1 MKKSILIIDDDLYIV
16 DLLDNYFNRQGYLT
30 HTQTRGKPALQLLKK
45 KSFDAVLCDI
55 RLPDIDGTELMQHIR
70 KISPDTAII
79 MMTAYAEIRTAVD
92 TIKAG
97 AFDYVTKPIHP
108 EYISSVIKKAVKSK
122 DTAENG
128 TEDDFIAGRSN
139 KMLDLISQAKLV
151 APTDMSVLIQGETG
165 SGKEYI
171 ARLIHQNSKRKS
183 KKFVAIDCGAIP
195 KELAASELF
204 GHVKG
209 SFTGAIADKSGYFQ
223 QANGGTIFLDEI
235 GNLSYETQV
244 KLLRAIQQKVI
255 TRVGDT
261 KPITIDV
268 RIISATNSNLK
279 DHAREGEFRED
290 LYHRLNEFKLE
301 LPPLRERT
309 EDIMVFAHHFLSR
322 ANHELDKKV
331 KTFDSEVEKALKS
344 YTWYGNL
351 REMRNVIKRSVLITR
366 TDTVTIDCLPEEIRQ
381 NNEQEVSEIIDTV
394 EDMSLKDAANQAE
407 RIIVEHALRDTN
419 NNKSQAARLLKIDR
433 KTLYNK
439 MKELGLE

>member
-16 DLLDNYFNRQGYLT
+16 DLLDNYFKRQGYLT

-128 TEDDFIAGRSN
+128 TEDDFITGRSN

-171 ARLIHQNSKRKS
+171 ARLIHQNSKRKT

>member
-128 TEDDFIAGRSN
+128 TEDDFITGRSN

-223 QANGGTIFLDEI
+223 QANEGTIFLDEI

>member
-16 DLLDNYFNRQGYLT
+16 DLLSNYFDRQGYNTQSLT
-30 HTQTRGKPALQLLKK
+30 KGKPALQLLKK

-55 RLPDIDGTELMQHIR
+55 RLPDIEGTELMLHIR
-70 KISPDTAII
+70 KMSPDTAII

-92 TIKAG
+92 TIKSG

-108 EYISSVIKKAVKSK
+108 EYISAVVKNAIKSK
-122 DTAENG
+122 ETSDHETEN
-128 TEDDFIAGRSN
+128 EFITGSSD

-171 ARLIHQNSKRKS
+171 ARLIHRYSKRKT

-204 GHVKG
+204 GHIKG
-209 SFTGAIADKSGYFQ
+209 SFTGAISDKAGYFEM
-223 QANGGTIFLDEI
+223 ANGGTIFLDEI

-261 KPITIDV
+261 KPISIDV

-279 DHAREGEFRED
+279 DHAREGGFRED

-301 LPPLRERT
+301 LPPLRERKD
-309 EDIMVFAHHFLSR
+309 DIMIFAKHFLEQ
-322 ANHELDKKV
+322 ANGELDKSV
-331 KTFDSEVEKALKS
+331 LDFDHEVEKAFKS

-351 REMRNVIKRSVLITR
+351 REMRNIIKRSVLITR
-366 TDTVTIDCLPEEIRQ
+366 TETVTNDCLPEEIKQ
-381 NNEQEVSEIIDTV
+381 NSKQEVSEIMSSDK
-394 EDMSLKDAANQAE
+394 DLSLKEASNQAE
-407 RIIVEHALRDTN
+407 RIIVEHALRDSN
-419 NNKSQAARLLKIDR
+419 NNKSEAARLLKIDR

-439 MKELGLE
+439 IKELGIE

>member
-171 ARLIHQNSKRKS
+171 ARLIHQNSKRKT

>member
-16 DLLDNYFNRQGYLT
+16 DLLDNYFVRQGYLT
-30 HTQTRGKPALQLLKK
+30 HTLTRGKPALQLLKK

-70 KISPDTAII
+70 KTSPDIAII

-108 EYISSVIKKAVKSK
+108 EYISSVVKKAVKSK
-122 DTAENG
+122 DAAESG
-128 TEDDFIAGRSN
+128 TEDDFITGRSN

-171 ARLIHQNSKRKS
+171 ARLIHRNSKRKT

-261 KPITIDV
+261 KPISIDV

-309 EDIMVFAHHFLSR
+309 EDIMLFAGHFLNQ
-322 ANHELDKKV
+322 ANHELEKKV
-331 KTFDSEVEKALKS
+331 NDFDSEVENAFRS
-344 YTWYGNL
+344 YSWYGNL
-351 REMRNVIKRSVLITR
+351 REMRNIIKRSVLITR
-366 TDTVTIDCLPEEIRQ
+366 TDVVTIDCLPEEIRQ
-381 NNEQEVSEIIDTV
+381 NSKQEVSEILDTV
-394 EDMSLKDAANQAE
+394 EDLSLKDAANQAE
-407 RIIVEHALRDTN
+407 RIIVEHALRDSN